1 MSINVFSE
9 TKQLKKVMLHRP
21 GKELMKLTPEILE
34 SLLFDEIPDYKK
46 AQEEH
51 DQFAQIFRDNGVEV
65 VYLKDLV
72 IETLKQGDHVR
83 ESFLDTFLLE
93 ADLDP
98 DYMDLIRDYLNDMD
112 IERLVQTSMEG
123 ITKYELLEEGFDV
136 EAYDRD
142 FFIYPMPNLYFT
154 RDSFATIGNSVSVNH
169 MYSITRNRETLY
181 GDMIFTYHPDYKDVK
196 DIFGRKNVPS
206 IEGGDILIISDELVL
221 IGDSQRSK
229 QAAIYTLAK
238 NILTEESSFKYVLQV
253 RIDDSRAFMH
263 LDTVMTQLDETS
275 FAIHAPIL
283 DNIKVNELSLVDG
296 KISSKKLDD
305 DFDKILSKY
314 MNKDKIT
321 FFKCGGD
328 DLIAAKREQWTDG
341 ANFVTISPGKVI
353 AYKRNFV
360 TNEILKNTGFDVL
373 ELDASNLIM
382 GRGGPRCM
390 SMPLERE

>member
-9 TKQLKKVMLHRP
+9 IKQLKKVMLHRP

-123 ITKYELLEEGFDV
+123 ITKYELLEESFDV

-360 TNEILKNTGFDVL
+360 TNEILKNAGFDVL

>member
-360 TNEILKNTGFDVL
+360 TNEILKNAGFDVL

>member
-9 TKQLKKVMLHRP
+9 IKQLKKVMLHRP

-360 TNEILKNTGFDVL
+360 TNEILKNAGFDVL